1 MSKAPI
7 IVVDLQTGM
16 FNGIEPLHDAD
27 GLTERVRQVLAWARQ
42 EGRGIAF
49 VQQNGPAGDQL
60 EPGAPG
66 WPIWPALE
74 QADDE
79 PTFGKTVTNA
89 FSNPSLLNWVKG
101 QSADDVVVIG
111 AATNHCIAATVK
123 GAQALGLGVTVIGD
137 AHSTGGPTAPD
148 IIAEHN
154 DRFAQSGATVMTTR
168 NLPLPR

>member
-1 MSKAPI
+1 MSQAPV

-27 GLTERVRQVLAWARQ
+27 GLTGRVLYVLDWARRG
-42 EGRGIAF
+42 GRRIAF

-66 WPIWPALE
+66 WPIWPALG

-89 FSNPSLLNWVKG
+89 FSNPALVDWVKG
-101 QSADDVVVIG
+101 QGAGEVVVIG
-111 AATNHCIAATVK
+111 AATNHCIAATIA
-123 GAQALGLGVTVIGD
+123 GAMSLGLRVTVVGD
-137 AHSTGGPTAPD
+137 AHSTGGATAPD
-148 IIAEHN
+148 IIASHN
-154 DRFAQSGATVMTTR
+154 EAFAAAGAAVVTTR
-168 NLPLPR
+168 DLKS